1 MSRKLVLLQLVLLL
15 VLVGVGAPGCAAVR
29 SMFNSEV
36 VVNQGPA
43 VLRDSTAIFT
53 QVALVKE
60 QATVEDAQLV
70 KTHIEDAERMFLEGT
85 PPATAL
91 DELAT
96 YLNTKITNAFVR
108 SAIQQGVLL
117 LKNQVTLPTDVIN
130 PKAMVWIRA
139 VLDGGKAGCDA
150 YIAGRSVSAGGV
162 TIAAPDRI
170 DFRATT
176 PTVPNDGWINF
187 RR

>member
-1 MSRKLVLLQLVLLL
+1 MSKKLVLLLL
-15 VLVGVGAPGCAAVR
+15 VLAVGGVSAGCN
-29 SMFNSEV
+29 SLGSWFNSDT

-53 QVALVKE
+53 QVALVKK
-60 QATVEDAQLV
+60 QASVEEAQYI
-70 KTHIEDAERMFLEGT
+70 KKHIEDAEKLFLQGT

-91 DELAT
+91 DELAM

-117 LKNQVTLPTDVIN
+117 LRNQVQLPTDIIS
-130 PKAMVWIRA
+130 PKAMVWVKA
-139 VLDGGKAGCDA
+139 VLDGGKMGCAA
-150 YIAGRSVSAGGV
+150 YIAGRAVSSSGV
-162 TIAAPDRI
+162 RIAAPDRI

-176 PTVPNDGWINF
+176 PRIPNDGWIDF